1 MVPRVARRRSDACE
15 LMTYWQRDVVSS
27 PFHGS
32 TLMVRPK
39 SKKKK
44 WMRNVEPESTDPGI
58 PIPNLT
64 EKFLLMR
71 VRSGTKIRNV
81 LGYALKEFSNYDSV
95 VWTATGHGVGK
106 AISCAELFKKKQ
118 EGLHQIT
125 NIRFVESK
133 KSKEKKESETDENV
147 KVRHVPEIHILL
159 AKEVKDT
166 SVPGYQAPGNN
177 GEFLDDE
184 EMKNESKSK
193 KQEAGNNVTRIDAE
207 EFAAMGLR
215 TGQKRSK
222 KEQQQTEAP
231 PKK

>member
-1 MVPRVARRRSDACE
+1 MKPAE
-15 LMTYWQRDVVSS
+15 
-27 PFHGS
+27 
-32 TLMVRPK
+32 MVRSK
-39 SKKKK
+39 SKRKK
-44 WMRNVEPESTDPGI
+44 WMKNVEPEPIDPGI

-133 KSKEKKESETDENV
+133 KSKEKKENETDENV

-166 SVPGYQAPGNN
+166 SVPGYQAPGDN

-184 EMKNESKSK
+184 EMKNESTSK

-222 KEQQQTEAP
+222 KEQQTEAP
-231 PKK
+231 PKRRRKERTMIDSTGGEN